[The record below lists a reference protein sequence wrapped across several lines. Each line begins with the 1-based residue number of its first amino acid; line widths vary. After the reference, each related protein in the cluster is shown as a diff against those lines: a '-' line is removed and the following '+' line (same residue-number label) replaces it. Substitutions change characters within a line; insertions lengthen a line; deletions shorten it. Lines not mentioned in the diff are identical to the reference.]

1 MKKIKFLFISLFCI
15 LQPLSYPAALLADTS
30 IAEYVINNEVTKSS
44 EEDATSSSKPTDDE
58 LKAYFEPI
66 LTEIIKNRNECIK
79 ALDDESLKASYN
91 MDIKVSRWAYESEAQ
106 KIKYLKNWCDKQ
118 AVKFDDI
125 KSVIKVRKVKEK
137 EPDLFG
143 ILCFN
148 STAFTYSYLDTPEVP
163 NTFYLGTSHYMNLK
177 KDGDSYIIT
186 KEWYTDPFAD
196 SLHLDSLKSEE
207 MKNYILHH
215 EAPDYTPSERTQKA
229 INYAH
234 QFCGVNPEPEYNFK
248 YNKNYKNFNP
258 DGGDCANFASQIL
271 HEGAGFKKNSTWN
284 YNHRD
289 GTKAWVNAQAFKNY
303 IVGSGRGGCI
313 AKGTYQQIYKSAYGL
328 RPGDFVAYEKKGKI
342 THISTV
348 TGLDSKGYPLV
359 TCHNT
364 DRLLVP
370 YDLGWSNK
378 GIRFHLIHVY
388 Y

>member
-1 MKKIKFLFISLFCI
+1 MKKLKFFLATILCI
-15 LQPLSYPAALLADTS
+15 GLNLIPASAILADHS
-30 IAEYVINNEVTKSS
+30 MSEYVINHEVTKSVDEEIPQETKSS
-44 EEDATSSSKPTDDE
+44 EDE
-58 LKAYFEPI
+58 LKDSFEPI
-66 LTEIIKNRNECIK
+66 LMDIIKNRNHCIQT
-79 ALDDESLKASYN
+79 LDDESLKASYN

-106 KIKYLKNWCDKQ
+106 KIKYLKNWCEKQ
-118 AVKFDDI
+118 AVKFDKI
-125 KSVIKVRKVKEK
+125 ESTIKVRKVKEK
-137 EPDLFG
+137 EKDLYG

-148 STAFTYSYLDTPEVP
+148 STAYTYSYLDSPDVP
-163 NTFYLGTSHYMNLK
+163 NTFYLGTSHYINLK
-177 KDGDSYIIT
+177 KDGDRYIIT

-196 SLHLDSLKSEE
+196 SLHLDNLKSEE
-207 MKNYILHH
+207 MKSFILNHKM
-215 EAPDYTPSERTQKA
+215 PDYTPNERTKKA
-229 INYAH
+229 IEYAH
-234 QFCGVNPEPEYNFK
+234 QYCGVNPNPEYNFK

-271 HEGAGFKKNSTWN
+271 HEGAGFKKNNTWN
-284 YNHRD
+284 YDARE
-289 GTKAWVNAQAFKNY
+289 GTKAWVNAQGFKNY
-303 IVGSGRGGCI
+303 IVGSGRGGYI
-313 AKGTYQQIYKSAYGL
+313 AKGTYQQVYKSAYNM

-378 GIRFHLIHVY
+378 GIRFHFIHVY